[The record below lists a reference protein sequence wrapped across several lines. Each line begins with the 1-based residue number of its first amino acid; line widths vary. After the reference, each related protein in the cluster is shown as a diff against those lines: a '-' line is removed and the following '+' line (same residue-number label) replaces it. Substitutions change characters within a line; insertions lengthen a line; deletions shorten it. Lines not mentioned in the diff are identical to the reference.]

1 MKMVLGR
8 FGPLTQLV
16 GAPPLGIDW
25 IGRFRVAGIIVVEVL
40 HLYPIMLLN
49 LQAALANLDPAMEQ
63 AAANL
68 GASRWRVFR
77 RITLPLLRRGCSPGA
92 RWC

>member
-1 MKMVLGR
+1 MLAGR
-8 FGPLTQLV
+8 GARDAASTGWANTALV
-16 GAPPLGIDW
+16 GI
-25 IGRFRVAGIIVVEVL
+25 IIVEAL

-68 GASRWRVFR
+68 GAGALDHLPPDHAAADSAGAFCRLHDR
-77 RITLPLLRRGCSPGA
+77 R
-92 RWC
+92 